1 MDGPSALT
9 TCLVELD
16 VKGIRQLWHL
26 IAPQMPQPKDDAD
39 ALATM
44 HYART
49 LMGSLSSRQRFYSHR
64 WLLDHNML
72 SGLPDELKPSAER
85 MYPKTVSAVGLSV
98 NSRSDWL
105 KPAVPLIRGAMETAI
120 QEAYADGKADDVKF
134 IKRRMAEAKTVA
146 TRKLFGRKGESNG

>member
-26 IAPQMPQPKDDAD
+26 VAPNMPQPKDDAD

-49 LMGSLSSRQRFYSHR
+49 LMDSISVRLRFYSHR
-64 WLLDHNML
+64 WLLDHGIL

-85 MYPKTVSAVGLSV
+85 MYPRLARSVGVSL
-98 NSRSDWL
+98 NSNSEL
-105 KPAVPLIRGAMETAI
+105 VKPALPYIRSAI
-120 QEAYADGKADDVKF
+120 ENAILEAYADGKQDNIPH
-134 IKRRMAEAKTVA
+134 IKARMAEAKTTAV
-146 TRKLFGRKGESNG
+146 RKLLGSRKCR